1 MPVALLWGAMS
12 SRAIE
17 LPTTMSAVAVTGEFP
32 VDDPRC
38 LTDVTVPLPEI
49 GPRDL
54 LVEIQAVSVNPI
66 DTKMRRRSG
75 DALARGEQPILGYD
89 AAGVVRKIGDEVERF
104 EIGDRVF
111 YAGSQLR
118 DGTNARFHA
127 VDERIVGHRPT
138 TCSAT
143 EAASLPLTAL
153 TAWEALFERLGASID
168 SNGSLLVLGGA
179 GGVPSVMIQLARALT
194 GLTVIATASR
204 EESRD
209 WVVEMGAH
217 EVVDH
222 RRNLAPQVLD
232 LEPDGIDLVFT
243 SNSSGHAEELAEI
256 MTPQSRLCLI
266 DDPKDFQIAPFK
278 QKSISIHWESM
289 FTRTVFDTEDVDEQG
304 VILDRIAGM
313 VDDGRLIPT
322 VGETMIGMNAAT
334 LAEAH
339 SEIERGH
346 VTGKI
351 VVRI

>member
-1 MPVALLWGAMS
+1 MP
-12 SRAIE
+12 
-17 LPTTMSAVAVTGEFP
+17 AVAVTGEFP

-38 LTDVTVPLPEI
+38 LTDVTVPLPVV

-54 LVEIQAVSVNPI
+54 LVEVQAVSVNPI
-66 DTKMRRRSG
+66 DVKMRHRAS
-75 DALARGEQPILGYD
+75 DAITRGEQPILGYD
-89 AAGVVRKIGDEVERF
+89 AAGVVRAVGGDVSRF
-104 EIGDRVF
+104 EVDDRVF

-118 DGTNARFHA
+118 DGTNAKFHA

-153 TAWEALFERLGASID
+153 TAWEALFDRLGADIY
-168 SNGSLLVLGGA
+168 SNGSLLILCGA

-222 RRNLAPQVLD
+222 RRSLADQVLD
-232 LEPDGIDLVFT
+232 LEPDGIDFVFT
-243 SNSSGHAEELAEI
+243 THTTGHSGELAEL
-256 MTPQSRLCLI
+256 MAPQSRLCLI
-266 DDPKDFQIAPFK
+266 DDPEDFDLIGFK
-278 QKSISIHWESM
+278 RKSISLHWESM
-289 FTRTVFDTEDVDEQG
+289 FTRVVFDTDDVADQG

-313 VDDGRLIPT
+313 VDDGRIIPT
-322 VGETMIGMNAAT
+322 VGETMLGMNAAT
-334 LAEAH
+334 MAEAH
-339 SEIERGH
+339 REVERGH

-351 VVRI
+351 VVKS

>member
-1 MPVALLWGAMS
+1 MS
-12 SRAIE
+12 SHEIE
-17 LPTTMSAVAVTGEFP
+17 LPTTMPAVAVTGELP

-38 LTDVTVPLPEI
+38 LTDVTVPLPTV

-66 DTKMRRRSG
+66 DTKMRRRAA
-75 DALARGEQPILGYD
+75 DALAKGEQPILGYD
-89 AAGVVRKIGDEVERF
+89 AAGVVRRVGEDVSRF
-104 EIGDRVF
+104 EVGDRVF

-118 DGTNARFHA
+118 NGTNARFHA

-153 TAWEALFERLGASID
+153 TAWEALFERMGASID

-222 RRNLAPQVLD
+222 RRDLAAQVLD
-232 LEPDGIDLVFT
+232 LEPDGIDFVFT
-243 SNSSGHAEELAEI
+243 SNSSGRATELGEI
-256 MTPQSRLCLI
+256 MTPHSDLCLI
-266 DDPKDFQIAPFK
+266 DDPEKFPISPFK
-278 QKSISIHWESM
+278 KKSISIHWESM
-289 FTRTVFDTEDVDEQG
+289 FTRTVFDTEDIAEQG
-304 VILDRIAGM
+304 VILDRISGM

-322 VGETMIGMNAAT
+322 VGETLIGMNATT

-339 SEIERGH
+339 SQLERGH
-346 VTGKI
+346 TTGKI
-351 VVRI
+351 VIRI

>member
-1 MPVALLWGAMS
+1 MPRALLWGLMS

-17 LPTTMSAVAVTGEFP
+17 LPSTMPAVAVTGEFP
-32 VDDPRC
+32 VDDPQC
-38 LTDVTVPLPEI
+38 LTDVTLPLPEI

-66 DTKMRRRSG
+66 DTKMRRRAS
-75 DALARGEQPILGYD
+75 DAVARGEQPVLGYD
-89 AAGVVRKIGDEVERF
+89 AAGVVSKVGEDVSRF
-104 EIGDRVF
+104 EVGDRVF

-118 DGTNARFHA
+118 NGTNARFHA

-153 TAWEALFERLGASID
+153 TAWEALFERMGASID
-168 SNGSLLVLGGA
+168 SNGSLLILGGA
-179 GGVPSVMIQLARALT
+179 GGVPSVMIQLARSLT

-222 RRNLAPQVLD
+222 RRDLVPQVLD
-232 LEPDGIDLVFT
+232 LEPDGIDFVFT
-243 SNSSGHAEELAEI
+243 SNSSGRAGELAEI
-256 MTPQSRLCLI
+256 MTPQSHLCLI
-266 DDPKDFQIAPFK
+266 DDPEDFRIAPFK
-278 QKSISIHWESM
+278 QKSISLHWESM
-289 FTRTVFDTEDVDEQG
+289 FTRTVFDTEDLDEQG

-322 VGETMIGMNAAT
+322 VGETMLGMNAAT

-339 SEIERGH
+339 SLLERGH